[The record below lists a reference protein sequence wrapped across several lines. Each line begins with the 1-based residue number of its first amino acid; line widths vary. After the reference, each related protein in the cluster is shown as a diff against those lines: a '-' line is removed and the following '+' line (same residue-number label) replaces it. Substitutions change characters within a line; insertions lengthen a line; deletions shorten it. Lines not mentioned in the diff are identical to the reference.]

1 MTTCLPK
8 ESSCPQ
14 SEAAADQAVR
24 KVFAVLGVD
33 FDDPESLENFRRDLR
48 VAGTIR
54 KAVDRG
60 VMVAAA
66 AIAAGICAA
75 VWASI
80 TSHMTRTG

>member
-1 MTTCLPK
+1 MTVCLPQN
-8 ESSCPQ
+8 SSCPQ
-14 SEAAADQAVR
+14 SEAAAEQAVR

-80 TSHMTRTG
+80 TSHITKAD